1 MNVRLP
7 QEKSQ
12 AGAEQHHRDPH
23 GDIIDP
29 LIAAEPAMQGAE
41 HRAGQPGT
49 QDPQPRRPAMQ
60 RDGVPRHR
68 AHHQRAFKTQ
78 IDAAT
83 FLGQALAQRDKKKWG
98 ADPNRS
104 PQHGD

>member
-1 MNVRLP
+1 
-7 QEKSQ
+7 
-12 AGAEQHHRDPH
+12 
-23 GDIIDP
+23 
-29 LIAAEPAMQGAE
+29 
-41 HRAGQPGT
+41 
-49 QDPQPRRPAMQ
+49 MQ